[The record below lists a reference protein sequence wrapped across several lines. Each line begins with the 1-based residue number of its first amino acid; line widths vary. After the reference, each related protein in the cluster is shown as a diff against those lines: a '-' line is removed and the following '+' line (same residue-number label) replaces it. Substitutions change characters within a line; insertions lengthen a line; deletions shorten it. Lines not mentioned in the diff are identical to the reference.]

1 MKFEIGKEAK
11 GVFWAISLIL
21 LAKGQPDYCTGIRA
35 GFLLLFRR
43 IFKNPLA

>member
-21 LAKGQPDYCTGIRA
+21 LPKERPDYCTGIWA
-35 GFLLLFRR
+35 GFLLLFHR